1 MTTQQYSVTPHT
13 VGNILNWVQT
23 GQIAIPEIQRP
34 FVWSASDVRD
44 LLDSL
49 YRGYPIGYLITWQ
62 NPTVKLKD
70 GSNAS
75 GKRILIDGQQRVT
88 ALMTA
93 IQGIQV
99 ITKDYDKTKYKIAF
113 NPQTQTFEVASPAIQ
128 ASKEWIH
135 DISDFYQNSANLYYI
150 TENYLKSNPEC
161 DKSVVP
167 ESLMNLGAILNNQ
180 IGVIDLLS
188 NLDIDTVTDI
198 FIRVNNS
205 GASLSQADFAMSKI
219 ASNETYDGNRL
230 RKTIDYFCHLSRF
243 PEFLTKLESVDSDF
257 AKSDYFSKVKW
268 VSGFSD
274 DIYDP
279 SYTDMLRVAFIS
291 EFGRGKLRDLVA
303 LLSGRNFETKAFQ
316 EEIAESSYASLK
328 TGIERF
334 INENNFKTFVMILK
348 SAGFSSSSLI
358 SGNNATNMAYI
369 IYLYGRKNKIKPA
382 NLDSMVRQWFVMS
395 LLKQRYSG
403 STESEFDRDI
413 RQINENGLEKYFE
426 TVMAS
431 ELSSSFWSTT
441 LPQDL
446 VTTSTMSPFWNVFVA
461 SQVKNKVEGFLSGHV
476 TVESLVNVKGD
487 LHHIYP
493 KDYLKGKGLAKSQYN
508 QIANLAVT
516 ESGINIAIKNKSPE
530 KYFSELV
537 EGAKTKKPKYGEIE
551 DLDEIK
557 SNLEAHAIPDDLL
570 EYEID
575 FSDFLELRRQRMA
588 DLIRS
593 YFTDLAST
601 TSHSS

>member
-70 GSNAS
+70 GSSAS

-99 ITKDYDKTKYKIAF
+99 ITKDYEKTKYKIAF
-113 NPQTQTFEVASPAIQ
+113 NPQEEIFEVLSPAIQ
-128 ASKEWIH
+128 ASKEWIP
-135 DISDFYQNSANLYYI
+135 DISEFYKNSAKLYKI
-150 TENYLKSNPEC
+150 TEAYLKANPKC
-161 DKSVVP
+161 DQSLVP
-167 ESLMNLGAILNNQ
+167 EALMKLSAIQNNQ

-188 NLDIDTVTDI
+188 DLDIDTVTDI

-219 ASNETYDGNRL
+219 ASNETHDGNVL
-230 RKTIDYFCHLSRF
+230 RKTVDYFCHLSKF
-243 PEFLTKLESVDSDF
+243 PEFLNKIKSVDSDF
-257 AKSDYFSKVKW
+257 AASEYFPKIKW
-268 VSGFSD
+268 AAEFTD

-291 EFGRGKLRDLVA
+291 EFGRAKLKDLVA
-303 LLSGRNFETKAFQ
+303 LLSGRNFETKEFQ
-316 EEIAESSYASLK
+316 ESIVASSYTGLK

-334 INENNFKTFVMILK
+334 VNETNFKNFVMILK
-348 SAGFSSSSLI
+348 SAGFTSSGLI

-369 IYLYGRKNKIKPA
+369 IYLHGRKNKVKQSE
-382 NLDSMVRQWFVMS
+382 LDGFVRQWFVMS
-395 LLKQRYSG
+395 LLTQRYSG

-413 RQINENGLEKYFE
+413 RQINEQGLVKYCQ
-426 TVMAS
+426 TIISS
-431 ELSSSFWSTT
+431 ELSDSFWSTT
-441 LPQDL
+441 LPQEL
-446 VTTSTMSPFWNVFVA
+446 VTTSTISPFWNVFVA
-461 SQVKNKVEGFLSGHV
+461 SQVKGKSEGFLSGHV
-476 TVESLVNVKGD
+476 TVESLVGIKGD
-487 LHHIYP
+487 LHHLYP
-493 KDYLKGKGLAKSQYN
+493 KDYLKGKGLTKSQYN

-530 KYFSELV
+530 KYFAEIV
-537 EGAKTKKPKYGEIE
+537 EGIERGKPRYG
-551 DLDEIK
+551 DIK
-557 SNLEAHAIPDDLL
+557 EVSVLRENLRSHAIPDDLL

-575 FSDFLELRRQRMA
+575 YSDFLDMRRVQMSS
-588 DLIRS
+588 LIRS
-593 YFTDLAST
+593 YFLGLAS
-601 TSHSS
+601 SS

>member
-70 GSNAS
+70 GSSAS

-93 IQGIQV
+93 VQGISV

-113 NPQTQTFEVASPAIQ
+113 NPQSQTFEVASPAIQ

-135 DISDFYQNSANLYYI
+135 DISDFYQNSSNLYYI
-150 TENYLKSNPEC
+150 TENYLKSNPDC
-161 DKSVVP
+161 DKDVVP

-188 NLDIDTVTDI
+188 DLDIDTVTDI

-219 ASNETYDGNRL
+219 ASNEMYDGNKL
-230 RKTIDYFCHLSRF
+230 RKTIDYFCHLSKF
-243 PEFLTKLESVDSDF
+243 PEFVNRLQSVDSEF
-257 AKSDYFSKVKW
+257 TKTEYFQRIKW

-291 EFGRGKLRDLVA
+291 EFGRGKLKDLVA
-303 LLSGRNFETKAFQ
+303 LLSGRNFETKEF
-316 EEIAESSYASLK
+316 EENIAESSYAGLK
-328 TGIERF
+328 LGIERF
-334 INENNFKTFVMILK
+334 VNENNFKTFVMILK

-369 IYLYGRKNKIKPA
+369 IYLHGRKIKIKPSD
-382 NLDSMVRQWFVMS
+382 LDAMVRQWFVMS
-395 LLKQRYSG
+395 LLTQRYSG

-413 RQINENGLEKYFE
+413 RQINEIGLQAYFE
-426 TVMAS
+426 TIIAS

-441 LPQDL
+441 LPQEL
-446 VTTSTMSPFWNVFVA
+446 VTTSTISPFWNVFVA

-476 TVESLVNVKGD
+476 TVESLVNIKGD

-493 KDYLKGKGLAKSQYN
+493 KDYLKGKGLSKSQYN
-508 QIANLAVT
+508 QISNLAVT

-530 KYFSELV
+530 KYFSEVV
-537 EGAKTKKPKYGEIE
+537 EGTRLGKPKYGDIREM
-551 DLDEIK
+551 DKLHL
-557 SNLEAHAIPDDLL
+557 NLEAHAIPSDLL

-575 FSDFLELRRQRMA
+575 YSDFLELRREKMA
-588 DLIRS
+588 LLIES
-593 YFTDLAST
+593 YFMGLASKA
-601 TSHSS
+601 

>member
-1 MTTQQYSVTPHT
+1 VTTQQYSVTPHT

-70 GSNAS
+70 GSSAS

-99 ITKDYDKTKYKIAF
+99 ITKDYEKTKYRIAF
-113 NPQTQTFEVASPAIQ
+113 NPQTETFEVASPAIQ

-135 DISDFYQNSANLYYI
+135 DISEFYQNSSNLYYI
-150 TENYLKSNPEC
+150 TENYLKSNPNC
-161 DKSVVP
+161 DKSAVP

-219 ASNETYDGNRL
+219 ASNETYDGNKL
-230 RKTIDYFCHLSRF
+230 RKTIDYFCHLSKF
-243 PEFLTKLESVDSDF
+243 PEFLTRLQAVDNEF
-257 AKSDYFSKVKW
+257 VKTEYFPKIKW
-268 VSGFSD
+268 ASSFTD

-291 EFGRGKLRDLVA
+291 EFGRGKLKDLVA
-303 LLSGRNFETKAFQ
+303 LLSGRNFETKEFQ
-316 EEIAESSYASLK
+316 ESIAESSYTGLK

-334 INENNFKTFVMILK
+334 VNENNFKTFVMILK
-348 SAGFSSSSLI
+348 SAGFTSSSLV

-369 IYLYGRKNKIKPA
+369 IYLHGRKSKIKPVE
-382 NLDSMVRQWFVMS
+382 LDSIVRQWFVMS
-395 LLKQRYSG
+395 LLTQRYSG

-413 RQINENGLEKYFE
+413 RQINDQGLERYFE
-426 TVMAS
+426 TVIAS
-431 ELSSSFWSTT
+431 ELSSSFWGTT
-441 LPQDL
+441 LPQEL
-446 VTTSTMSPFWNVFVA
+446 VTTSTNSPFWNVFVA
-461 SQVKNKVEGFLSGHV
+461 SQVKSKVEGFLSGHV
-476 TVESLVNVKGD
+476 TVESLVSIKGD

-493 KDYLKGKGLAKSQYN
+493 KDYLRSKGVSKSHYN
-508 QIANLAVT
+508 QISNLAVT

-530 KYFSELV
+530 KYFAEVV
-537 EGAKTKKPKYGEIE
+537 EGVAKSKPKYGDIK
-551 DLDEIK
+551 DETVLRD
-557 SNLEAHAIPDDLL
+557 NLASHAIPDDML

-575 FSDFLELRRQRMA
+575 YSDFLEMRREKMA
-588 DLIRS
+588 LLIKS
-593 YFTDLAST
+593 YFGGLASQ
-601 TSHSS
+601 S